1 MFYGF
6 KGQDERVTPHG
17 TRPYYN
23 DTPTLDFSLESHRIA
38 YNIIGQRIRRSM
50 STNPPTVEEMKAFV
64 IQALNLEGMTP
75 DMIADEAPLIGKG
88 LGLDSVDALELVVA
102 MEKEF
107 AVRIASNE
115 IDPKAF
121 SSVASLTHFL
131 RSRMSGKAG
140 A

>member
-1 MFYGF
+1 MEH
-6 KGQDERVTPHG
+6 D
-17 TRPYYN
+17 
-23 DTPTLDFSLESHRIA
+23 RIITTHLPWISVLNRTA
-38 YNIIGQRIRRSM
+38 LHITSSANRICRSM

-121 SSVASLTHFL
+121 ASVASLTRFI

>member
-1 MFYGF
+1 
-6 KGQDERVTPHG
+6 
-17 TRPYYN
+17 
-23 DTPTLDFSLESHRIA
+23 
-38 YNIIGQRIRRSM
+38 M
-50 STNPPTVEEMKAFV
+50 SKNPPTVEEMKAFV

-75 DMIADEAPLIGKG
+75 DMVADEGPLIGKG

-107 AVRIASNE
+107 GVRIASNE

-121 SSVASLTHFL
+121 ASVASLTRFL
-131 RSRMSGKAG
+131 QSRMSGKAS